1 MTILEA
7 LRLVFGVLFLAFG
20 LFIFISAVVGNYRFH
35 FVLSRMQASS
45 LADTLGLLFVLLGAM
60 LLAGHI
66 GFALKLLLIIV
77 FMWLTGPVSSHLL
90 VQMELLSGKAGR
102 EEEEA

>member
-35 FVLSRMQASS
+35 SDS
-45 LADTLGLLFVLLGAM
+45 
-60 LLAGHI
+60 
-66 GFALKLLLIIV
+66 GFMHFLNK
-77 FMWLTGPVSSHLL
+77 
-90 VQMELLSGKAGR
+90 
-102 EEEEA
+102 